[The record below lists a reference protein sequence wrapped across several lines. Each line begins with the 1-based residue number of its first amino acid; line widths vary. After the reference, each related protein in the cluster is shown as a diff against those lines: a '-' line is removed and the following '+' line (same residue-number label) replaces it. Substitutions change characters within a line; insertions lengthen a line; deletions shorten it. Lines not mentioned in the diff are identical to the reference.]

1 MMDLGMSRLRA
12 APVPQVREMS
22 IQRALEWAFRDECAR
37 VEFDELGETSGG
49 LRGGVDGIWLMM
61 QRGQLGCKIDGG
73 GWSEPA
79 SDAELIASA
88 VTNLPIGYG
97 GREMAIRIADLARA
111 GLEPDWMRGER
122 PKFLPRDVH
131 QNPSGWRAATSE
143 AHHLGCEGWPPVE
156 RKGRNGKVRVEPVL
170 YCPVCVMPTPGQ
182 IARARRVYLDWWG
195 ALLWLR
201 TELVSLNILSR
212 VRITDAMPSMTPWR
226 EQGA

>member
-1 MMDLGMSRLRA
+1 MMDLGMSRLCA

-37 VEFDELGETSGG
+37 VEFDELGETSGS
-49 LRGGVDGIWLMM
+49 LRSGVDGIWLMM

-73 GWSEPA
+73 GWSDPA

-97 GREMAIRIADLARA
+97 GREMAVRIAHLARA
-111 GLEPDWMRGER
+111 GSEPDWMPGER
-122 PKFLPRDVH
+122 PKFLPVEYH
-131 QNPSGWRAATSE
+131 MNQFGWSSATSE
-143 AHHLGCEGWPPVE
+143 AQHLGSEGWPVTE
-156 RKGRNGKVRVEPVL
+156 RRGRKGRTVKEPVL
-170 YCPVCVMPTPGQ
+170 YCRVYVSPSPDQ
-182 IARARRVYLDWWG
+182 IARARRAYLDWWG

-212 VRITDAMPSMTPWR
+212 VKITDVMPPRAPWR
-226 EQGA
+226 QQGA